1 MALADCV
8 TISQELAQESGR
20 YASKFYK
27 THFADSIWVGAVP
40 QEPWTDEL
48 GFTPVTLV
56 RERSIAPT
64 RAAWTA
70 ITSANSCDPPIDV
83 VPNAWTNVSF
93 SRYQKEFQ
101 SDWLCV
107 NELRASVQAA
117 QQIDMMLQNL
127 EENIVREWML
137 QTRDWYFQN
146 CGHKI
151 CVLNGD
157 PESNSIGAGSTF
169 PAVRPASALTK
180 GVLDRSY
187 LRMTRDGGAKDGGAW
202 GYAQGAPIFPVIASP
217 EAIDGI
223 IKLNTDIRQDVR
235 WSDRANELLGPLGMF
250 KTYGNYVFIPDLM
263 PMRFNWTGSGFV
275 RVAEYTPTPA
285 SVGNSAELSTAY
297 LNAEF
302 EVSFM
307 FNPLVYHKLI
317 PAPAFS
323 AGAAKFPA
331 ANYLGEITFINEYDL
346 QCNHL
351 RNKGYFLG
359 LLSAAPKP
367 IQTRY
372 GYAFLHLR
380 CGTDNSNIVC
390 PAGSGYAD

>member
-8 TISQELAQESGR
+8 AISQELAQESGR
-20 YASKFYK
+20 YSSKFFQ
-27 THFADSIWVGAVP
+27 THFADSIWVGAVE
-40 QEPWTDEL
+40 QMPWEDGL
-48 GFTPVTLV
+48 GFSPTTLI

-64 RAAWTA
+64 RLAWTA
-70 ITSANSCDPPIDV
+70 ITSANSCDPPVDV
-83 VPNAWTNVSF
+83 IPNAWTNRQF

-101 SDWLCV
+101 SEWLCV
-107 NELRASVQAA
+107 NELRASIEAA
-117 QQIDMMLQNL
+117 QQIDMMLQNI

-137 QTRDWYFQN
+137 QTRDWYFDN
-146 CGHKI
+146 CAHKI

-157 PESNSIGAGSTF
+157 PESSGAAF
-169 PAVRPASALTK
+169 PAVRPTSALTK
-180 GVLDRSY
+180 GVLDRAY
-187 LRMTRDGGAKDGGAW
+187 LRMVRDGGAKGGGAW
-202 GYAQGAPIFPVIASP
+202 GYAQGAPIFPVIASQ

-235 WSDRANELLGPLGMF
+235 WSNRAEILLEPMGMF

-263 PMRFNWTGSGFV
+263 PMRFNWNGSNGFV

-307 FNPLVYHKLI
+307 FNPLVYQKLI

-323 AGAAKFPA
+323 AGAAKFAPH
-331 ANYLGEITFINEYDL
+331 NYMGEVTFISAYDL

-351 RNKGYFLG
+351 SNKGYFLG

-380 CGTDNSNIVC
+380 CGSDNAPIVC
-390 PAGSGYAD
+390 PTGSGYPD